1 MDINDLRTCL
11 LDQGPFQQP
20 FVLPREGKRLHA
32 MLTSCGIQEAQ
43 PPSYD
48 WDGLKRG
55 RAEFVV
61 FQYSLAGCGQLHWE
75 RRELAVPPGHA
86 MLVRIPHAHRYRV
99 HPESESWQFLYIC
112 LNGRE
117 VLRAVADVHASHG
130 PVLPLAPNGPTMLA
144 AAAIAEHARDGA
156 IASPFRASALAYSLA
171 MSLLEETGGTTAS
184 PPTRR
189 VTQPAAD
196 YCRNH
201 LRDEVT
207 VATLARVCD
216 LSQWHFSRVFK
227 SEHGLTPNAFL
238 QVERI
243 REAARLLR
251 DTDEPLKVIA
261 AECGF
266 LDANYLGKVFRRQ
279 MGVSPGEF
287 RRSGV

>member
-1 MDINDLRTCL
+1 
-11 LDQGPFQQP
+11 
-20 FVLPREGKRLHA
+20 
-32 MLTSCGIQEAQ
+32 
-43 PPSYD
+43 
-48 WDGLKRG
+48 
-55 RAEFVV
+55 
-61 FQYSLAGCGQLHWE
+61 
-75 RRELAVPPGHA
+75 
-86 MLVRIPHAHRYRV
+86 
-99 HPESESWQFLYIC
+99 
-112 LNGRE
+112 
-117 VLRAVADVHASHG
+117 
-130 PVLPLAPNGPTMLA
+130 
-144 AAAIAEHARDGA
+144 
-156 IASPFRASALAYSLA
+156 
-171 MSLLEETGGTTAS
+171 
-184 PPTRR
+184 
-189 VTQPAAD
+189 
-196 YCRNH
+196 
-201 LRDEVT
+201 VT